1 MATFSV
7 PLVTSNP
14 SSWGPPE
21 IDEANPNSAPGNVG
35 KFATLPYAPFGRSD
49 RLGRA
54 ADFTSSG
61 GGGHRGGGGSY
72 PDGKQRGGSGNFR
85 RDGYA
90 SNRRFDGGTGERE
103 NAEDAFQLVDTTK
116 AATTKRFVNPASKRR
131 QHSQRLR
138 QINARRAQSSG
149 GGGAASAAGGMS
161 GLDKMTRGG
170 GGGRGAG
177 GRGFGGRGGG
187 GGRFGGGGWSN
198 RVDRQPSVAVKTDW
212 VQVDEIDLGKVVKN
226 LVASSN
232 LVPTPDDILWCGFLD
247 PYNDLYDKVTARQP
261 VPLKRMEHKEFYPV
275 TTTDDPVLEKLAI
288 DGAGQVF
295 ITDTSTFASFFLGVT
310 CCVVYQRIILL
321 LNTFTYSVAVR
332 FIANDSLV
340 SSHDLHS
347 IGLSLGY
354 CGSETAQWYSLF

>member
-61 GGGHRGGGGSY
+61 GGGHRGGGGGGISY
-72 PDGKQRGGSGNFR
+72 PDGKQRGGATGSFR

-90 SNRRFDGGTGERE
+90 SNRRFDGGGTGGERE
-103 NAEDAFQLVDTTK
+103 SAEDAFQLVDTTK

-149 GGGAASAAGGMS
+149 GGGAAGGAGGPGAAGGMS
-161 GLDKMTRGG
+161 GLDKMTRGGG

-226 LVASSN
+226 LVASST
-232 LVPTPDDILWCGFLD
+232 LVPTPEDILWCGFLD

-295 ITDTSTFASFFLGVT
+295 ITDTSTFCNFVFVLLVALCT
-310 CCVVYQRIILL
+310 YACCCSILFTFLL
-321 LNTFTYSVAVR
+321 LFC
-332 FIANDSLV
+332 F
-340 SSHDLHS
+340 
-347 IGLSLGY
+347 
-354 CGSETAQWYSLF
+354 